1 MRIQLTSDTLV
12 LMLPGFKEGA
22 IEGSSNLDPSVKVS
36 DQKKQVVQQELKK
49 DIEEDSQKKGKGKV
63 EEIKD
68 DIDDVNKKVESKVA
82 EKRSLTLEM
91 VSRQRQEYMNALS
104 SLVDEVKKQKKL
116 VNLLLLVF
124 LVLFSSLFY
133 RVSEKLLDNALLRG

>member
-1 MRIQLTSDTLV
+1 
-12 LMLPGFKEGA
+12 
-22 IEGSSNLDPSVKVS
+22 
-36 DQKKQVVQQELKK
+36 VVQQEPKK
-49 DIEEDSQKKGKGKV
+49 DIEEDSQRKGKGKV